1 MPTKSIR
8 HPELVEGS
16 VQPHYCGM
24 LPEFLNVDLELESKE
39 SLDRIAQEFGEKVHV
54 LHNGPLQDIPYLLA
68 VEIYAGDDRD
78 PESIIEA
85 FCDLIE
91 ALPPKAM
98 ASWRKS
104 TARRFDIG
112 IESATGLAKRFGA
125 LCLSL
130 SPATLK
136 RVSALSAEIVITVY
150 PPMPPEPKAQPK
162 SKAKAKKK

>member
-1 MPTKSIR
+1 
-8 HPELVEGS
+8 
-16 VQPHYCGM
+16 M

-39 SLDRIAQEFGEKVHV
+39 SLDRIAQEFGDRVHV

-68 VEIYAGDDRD
+68 LEIYAGDDRD

-91 ALPPKAM
+91 ALSGKAK
-98 ASWRKS
+98 ASWRKC

-112 IESATGLAKRFGA
+112 IESGTGVARRFGA

-130 SPATLK
+130 SPETLK
-136 RVSALSAEIVITVY
+136 RVAALSAEAVITVY
-150 PPMPPEPKAQPK
+150 PPRPPETKAKPK
-162 SKAKAKKK
+162 SKKKKK